1 MYLRVTQ
8 RRNKGGEVV
17 RYLQLAHNERNE
29 RGVPVARVIHT
40 FGREDEVDRVA
51 LARLVASITRF
62 LEPEAALAAGAPTG
76 FDFIEARE
84 QGRPHVVQALWQELG
99 VGRALERVA
108 GSRRY
113 QRDIERHVFAMV
125 AQRTIAPHSK
135 LEATR
140 WAPREVVLPGVG
152 ELSDDGLYRAM
163 DFLLECSERV
173 QEAVFFSVA
182 DLLNSEVDVIFFDTT
197 STYFEVETGGGD
209 DDGVDDHAY
218 DTPDAPGEDAPP
230 EGTRVED
237 GGPLE
242 ESGQRRL
249 GHSKDH
255 RPDRPQVVIGLAVT
269 REGVPVRVW
278 TWPGNTSDQTVIEQV
293 KGDLGGW
300 KLGRCVMVVD
310 SGFSSSENL
319 RYLQRAGGHY
329 IAGMK
334 LRAGTAEAR
343 LALKRQ
349 GRYHVVAENVEV
361 KQVIVGDGAARQRFV
376 IARNPR
382 EADRDRERRERTI
395 SRLEAELSRL
405 EQIRGQAHEKAA
417 CRLRAHRTLGRYVR
431 QTKTGRLMID
441 RAKIR
446 QEPRLD
452 GKYLITTSDDTLT
465 PEDVA
470 LGYKNLL
477 EAERGFRDLKGTILL
492 RPVYHRR
499 EDRIRA
505 HVLICFLALVIIR
518 VAELRTGQT
527 WRTIGDELARIK
539 QGRFRSPDGE
549 FSQRTE
555 LTTQQRDL
563 LNTLRVPEPP
573 RFGEIAPQRSQQ
585 AA

>member
-1 MYLRVTQ
+1 M
-8 RRNKGGEVV
+8 

-29 RGVPVARVIHT
+29 RGVPVARIIHT
-40 FGREDEVDRVA
+40 FGREDEVDREA
-51 LARLVASITRF
+51 LGRLVASISRF
-62 LEPEAALAAGAPTG
+62 LEPEQALAAGAPAG
-76 FDFIEARE
+76 FEFLEARE
-84 QGRPHVVQALWQELG
+84 LGRPHVVQALWQELG
-99 VGRALERVA
+99 IGRALERVA
-108 GSRRY
+108 RSRRY
-113 QRDIERHVFAMV
+113 RSDVERAVFAMV
-125 AQRTIAPHSK
+125 CQRTIAPASK

-152 ELSDDGLYRAM
+152 ELSDDGLYSAM

-182 DLLNSEVDVIFFDTT
+182 NLLNAEVDVIFFDTT
-197 STYFEVETGGGD
+197 STYFEVEVDDDEAGLDDDDEDEPGD
-209 DDGVDDHAY
+209 D
-218 DTPDAPGEDAPP
+218 APLAEAGH
-230 EGTRVED
+230 
-237 GGPLE
+237 
-242 ESGQRRL
+242 RRL

-269 REGVPVRVW
+269 REGIPVRVW
-278 TWPGNTSDQTVIEQV
+278 VWPGNTNDQTVIESV
-293 KGDLGGW
+293 KDDLGGW
-300 KLGRCVMVVD
+300 KLGRCVWVVD

-334 LRAGTAEAR
+334 LRSGTAEAR

-349 GRYHVVAENVEV
+349 GRYHVVADNVAV

-376 IARNPR
+376 ICRNPR
-382 EADRDRERRERTI
+382 EADRDRQRREQTI
-395 SRLEAELSRL
+395 SRLEAKLAEL
-405 EQIRGQAHEKAA
+405 EQVRGAAHEKAA
-417 CRLRAHRTLGRYVR
+417 CKLRAHRSMGRYLR

-446 QEPRLD
+446 DEARLD

-492 RPVYHRR
+492 RPVYHRKQ
-499 EDRIRA
+499 DRIRA

-518 VAELRTGQT
+518 IAELRAADT
-527 WRTIGDELARIK
+527 WRTIGDELGRIK

-549 FSQRTE
+549 FTQRTE
-555 LTTQQRDL
+555 LSADQRHL
-563 LNTLRVPEPP
+563 LTALSVPEPP
-573 RFGEIAPQRSQQ
+573 RFGQITPATQRR